1 MTLNIYFKKGLIMN
15 KYEKY
20 TLIQRLLFL
29 LGISTVLWQSLFGP
43 FFGIIGLL
51 VLIFYFVFWYYSCK
65 ERKKLPEDYTTSKK
79 FEYLDLFITI
89 IGLIIIIYKFVNKL
103 Y

>member
-1 MTLNIYFKKGLIMN
+1 MN

-20 TLIQRLLFL
+20 TLIQRFLFL
-29 LGISTVLWQSLFGP
+29 LAISTVLWQSLFGP

-51 VLIFYFVFWYYSCK
+51 VLIFYFVCWYYSSK
-65 ERKKLPEDYTTSKK
+65 ERKKLPEDYKSSKK
-79 FEYLDLFITI
+79 FVYLDLIITI
-89 IGLIIIIYKFVNKL
+89 IGLIVFIYKFVNKI

>member
-1 MTLNIYFKKGLIMN
+1 MN

-20 TLIQRLLFL
+20 TLIQRFLFL
-29 LGISTVLWQSLFGP
+29 LAISTVLWQSLFGP

-51 VLIFYFVFWYYSCK
+51 MIIFYFVFWYYSSK

-79 FEYLDLFITI
+79 FVYLDLFITI